1 METLKTPNVNF
12 PVISLAAIIITGMLL
27 IFTADLS
34 TIKPVTNT
42 DYTPPVTIN
51 YTRPPELPQMI
62 KEQEIDTK
70 SLDPMKNPVAHQ
82 RVDYKTIMPDPVT
95 GAEGRGTI
103 KIPVLEP
110 GKHLTAPTRI
120 LDIFVPGQV
129 DLPPRILRPVT
140 PVYPFDAK
148 TKGIEGR
155 VVLRFIIDEDGRVQ
169 NPQVVKADPEGVF
182 DESALAAIVKY
193 KFEPAVIG
201 SRKVKCYVVLP
212 VSFRLD

>member
-1 METLKTPNVNF
+1 
-12 PVISLAAIIITGMLL
+12 MLL

-34 TIKPVTNT
+34 TIKPATNT
-42 DYTPPVTIN
+42 DYTPPVVIK
-51 YTRPPELPQMI
+51 YTKPPELPELI
-62 KEQEIDTK
+62 KEKEINTK
-70 SLDPMKNPVAHQ
+70 PLDPIKNKVTPEKIM
-82 RVDYKTIMPDPVT
+82 YETIMPNTFTDT
-95 GAEGRGTI
+95 DGHGTI

-110 GKHLTAPTRI
+110 GKHIAEPTKI
-120 LDIFVPGQV
+120 KDIFVPGQV
-129 DLPPRILRPVT
+129 DRPPRILRPVT

-155 VVLRFIIDEDGRVQ
+155 VVLRFIIDEEGRVQ
-169 NPQVVKADPEGVF
+169 NPQIVKADPEGVF

-212 VSFRLD
+212 VGFRLD